1 MFIVVNIGDIVGY
14 SDCGYFFN
22 KNKAGIRDNAFEL
35 VESDCSIEFEN
46 DMDRICVTYENSDNS
61 QEFDVFENHEVSNDW
76 KCLLIGWHCFDGIE
90 STVREFNSAI
100 EAKEKM
106 KLEVAELGGEIELK
120 SDNKVVVDTGNEWV
134 GWRILTREEVE

>member
-1 MFIVVNIGDIVGY
+1 MFIVVNIGDVVGY

-22 KNKAGIRDNAFEL
+22 KNKTGIRDNAFGT

-46 DMDRICVTYENSDNS
+46 DMDRICVTYENSDGS
-61 QEFDVFENHEVSNDW
+61 QEFDVFENHEVSDDW
-76 KCLLIGWHCFDGIE
+76 NYLLISWHCFDGIE
-90 STVREFNSAI
+90 STVREFDSAI

-106 KLEVAELGGEIELK
+106 ELEVAELGGEIELK
-120 SDNKVVVDTGNEWV
+120 GENKVVVDTGNEWV